1 MFVRRKVSKNKDGSV
16 REYLQIVESQRING
30 EPRHRVLL
38 TLGNVRDP
46 RVQTMRD
53 DLIQALA
60 SSSEKIELLNLDTDL
75 SADWSKSWGLSL
87 VFERLW
93 KESGLRAIFEFEMKD
108 FEAEFSIEKSIFN
121 MVLNRLSEP
130 CSKRALG
137 LWEENSYN
145 LPHFELHQYYRALDY
160 LMEKKEALEQRVF
173 AQMRDLFCQSL
184 DIVFFDTTS
193 LVYFGE
199 EDPEVKK
206 ARELKKEKEKKP
218 KKNTIQPQDQ
228 ITQPLLA
235 RGFSKDHRSDLPQI
249 VVGVLMSKEG
259 IPLAHEVFPGN
270 TNDLTCFREIITQV
284 TKKYP
289 IGKVILV
296 GDRGMISQK
305 NLDFLHEKKLEYILG
320 YRMRTI
326 PKKDRW
332 FVLSKSDLKQVREDL
347 SFKEVIYNDQR
358 LLVCYNSERAILDA
372 QKREDILDSIR
383 SKIKDGSILSIVDNA
398 NYKKFLKIQGPTP
411 KIDLEA
417 VDRDS
422 AYDGMYVLTSNTQ
435 LSSGTII
442 ETYKG
447 LWQVEHAFRNL
458 KTELEMGPIYH
469 WKDDRIKAHV
479 MVCFLALV
487 LRTIFY
493 KKLRAEDPKVSYQEV
508 FSNLKS
514 LEAVGLTVK
523 NKSVILRTEPRP
535 LAQLAFRA
543 LKMTAPPRIVSTQP
557 LPEPKV

>member
-1 MFVRRKVSKNKDGSV
+1 MFVRRKLSKNKDGSV
-16 REYLQIVESQRING
+16 REYLQIVESRRING
-30 EPRHRVLL
+30 EPRHVVLL
-38 TLGNVRDP
+38 SLGNIRDP
-46 RVQTMRD
+46 RVQKMRD

-60 SSSEKIELLNLDTDL
+60 ASSEKIELLNLEKDIEA
-75 SADWSKSWGLSL
+75 SWSKTWGLGL

-93 KESGLRAIFEFEMKD
+93 KESGLRAIFEFELRD
-108 FEAEFSIEKSIFN
+108 FAAEFSVEKAVFN

-137 LWEENSYN
+137 LWEEDSYN
-145 LPHFELHQYYRALDY
+145 LPHFELHQYYRAMDY
-160 LMEKKEALEQRVF
+160 LIEKKESLEQRVF

-199 EDPEVKK
+199 EDPEAKK
-206 ARELKKEKEKKP
+206 ARDLRKELKKDKKLKQEP
-218 KKNTIQPQDQ
+218 LESA
-228 ITQPLLA
+228 PLLA

-270 TNDLTCFREIITQV
+270 TNDVSCFKEIITQV
-284 TKKYP
+284 SKKYP

-305 NLDFLHEKKLEYILG
+305 NLDFLHEKRLEYILG

-326 PKKDRW
+326 PKRDRYL
-332 FVLSKSDLKQVREDL
+332 VLSKMDLKRVREDL
-347 SFKEVIYNDQR
+347 SFKEVTYNDQR
-358 LLVCYNSERAILDA
+358 LVVCYNPERAILDA
-372 QKREDILDSIR
+372 QKREDILDRIR
-383 SKIKDGSILSIVDNA
+383 KKIKDGSILSIVDNA

-411 KIDLEA
+411 KIDPEA
-417 VDRDS
+417 IERDE
-422 AYDGMYVLTSNTQ
+422 AYDGMYVLTSNTKMVPGS
-435 LSSGTII
+435 LI
-442 ETYKG
+442 EAYKG

-458 KTELEMGPIYH
+458 KTELEMGPVYH
-469 WKDDRIKAHV
+469 WKDDRIRAHV

-487 LRTIFY
+487 LRTVFY
-493 KKLRAEDPKVSYQEV
+493 KKLRAEDSKVSYQEV
-508 FSNLKS
+508 FSSLRN
-514 LEAVGLTVK
+514 LEAIGLKFK
-523 NKSVILRTEPRP
+523 NKAVVLRTEPKP

-543 LKMTAPPRIVSTQP
+543 LKMSSPPRIVSTQP
-557 LPEPKV
+557 LPETKM